1 MNNNANVIRVPTS
14 IEGKF
19 FVYWV
24 QFLHPTHKLSNKEEE
39 VLAALLKERFRLSQ
53 VISDETIL
61 NKVLFSDETKKKIT
75 ADLNSRDYIFNNVLS
90 KLRKKG
96 VVVDNAINTKLI
108 PNIANDTSNFKL
120 IIHFTLDEPR
130 KADK

>member
-1 MNNNANVIRVPTS
+1 MTTNANVIRVPTS

-19 FVYWV
+19 FIYWV
-24 QFLHPTHKLSNKEEE
+24 QFLHPTHRLSNKEEE
-39 VLAALLKERFRLSQ
+39 VLAALLQERFRLSQ

-75 ADLNSRDYIFNNVLS
+75 ADLDSRDYIINNILS

-96 VVVDNAINTKLI
+96 VVIDNAINTKLI
-108 PNIANDTSNFKL
+108 PNITPDINNFKL
-120 IIHFTLDEPR
+120 IIHFTLDEQG
-130 KADK
+130 KANR